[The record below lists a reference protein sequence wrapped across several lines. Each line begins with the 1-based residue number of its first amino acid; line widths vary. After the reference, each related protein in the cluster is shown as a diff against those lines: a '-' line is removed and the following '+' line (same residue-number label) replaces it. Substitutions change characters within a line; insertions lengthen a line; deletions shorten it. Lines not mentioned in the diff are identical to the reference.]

1 MEKPNLPRDSNE
13 PENSDD
19 TIPREPSPSILATV
33 PDVLKEKLRVAI
45 LSSEKNKTSTLIS
58 SNTLANQFIFERWG
72 IRSSQRRRYRNL
84 FSQVRKQCRD
94 VFRHYLHRG
103 WLEVKENTEKHTFGV
118 YEFDDKRG
126 NLILGFVKVTRE
138 SDWFVRPVGS

>member
-1 MEKPNLPRDSNE
+1 MPRDPKES
-13 PENSDD
+13 ENSDD
-19 TIPREPSPSILATV
+19 TIHQEPSPSVLATV
-33 PDVLKEKLRVAI
+33 PDLLKEKLRVAI
-45 LSSEKNKTSTLIS
+45 LNSEKNKTSTLIS

-84 FSQVRKQCRD
+84 FSQVRRQCRD
-94 VFRHYLHRG
+94 VFRHYLQRG
-103 WLEVKENTEKHTFGV
+103 WLELTEASAKHTFGV

-138 SDWFVRPVGS
+138 TDWWIRTAGG